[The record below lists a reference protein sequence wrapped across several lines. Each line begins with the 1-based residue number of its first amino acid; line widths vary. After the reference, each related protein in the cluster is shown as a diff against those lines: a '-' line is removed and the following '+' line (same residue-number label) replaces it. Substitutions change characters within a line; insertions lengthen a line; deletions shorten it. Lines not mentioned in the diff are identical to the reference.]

1 MIRRPPRST
10 RTDTLFP
17 YTTLFRPR
25 PATGRSRRLWPGNR
39 FRAARGV
46 EPDDDGMSAGGHG
59 DSHASG
65 PLPEHLTVPG
75 WRVALII
82 ASFTFSLPGFLNG
95 AQAGLALGLH
105 QAVVAALLAGL
116 ILCAGACL
124 TAIISVRTRPPP
136 SPVAPERTS

>member
-1 MIRRPPRST
+1 
-10 RTDTLFP
+10 
-17 YTTLFRPR
+17 
-25 PATGRSRRLWPGNR
+25 
-39 FRAARGV
+39 
-46 EPDDDGMSAGGHG
+46 MSAGGHG

-116 ILCAGACL
+116 ILCAGARSEEHTSELQSLMRISYAVFCFKKKI
-124 TAIISVRTRPPP
+124 IISYY
-136 SPVAPERTS
+136 TSSFS